1 MKKIKVI
8 TAISLLVCI
17 SFLSCSK
24 SSSGGGGGGGGGGTV
39 TEENL
44 SISIDPDP
52 GITVATSLGAVYDFK
67 INIKSKMPASGVKID
82 IACTKDADNSNVFSQ
97 SLNNSVTPI
106 NTSVSNLVAGV
117 LCTVKITVTS
127 VNKPGNTA
135 SLNFKVARK

>member
-24 SSSGGGGGGGGGGTV
+24 SSSGGGRGGGGTV

-52 GITVATSLGAVYDFK
+52 GITVATSLGAVYNFK